1 MPLRAVYA
9 LYFCS
14 GACGLAYQVLWL
26 RQLSYVF
33 GVTAYAASTVL
44 AAFMAGLAIGS
55 WLAGPLLARIR
66 RPLAAFGLVELL
78 IGSAALATPILLGV
92 ASTVFRALYGTGP
105 DTFAQQTLIR
115 FLCAFVVLL
124 LPTVLMGLT
133 LPLVSASSVIQ
144 GPRFSSHVST
154 LYAVNTAGAVSGAL
168 LTGFVLIGAVGMQA
182 TFWLAAALNAIV
194 GLSAIALQRRIDKD
208 AGASVE
214 ASADR
219 APSSVVNDA
228 HPSDPMP
235 AAEATA
241 PVSGPRIIWWVMALS
256 GAASL
261 ALEVV
266 WFRLMTLFVDATTYA
281 FTTTL
286 AIVLVGIA
294 LGGAAAA
301 RLLSRPRNWVRWLA
315 VIQVATALGV
325 VLSLGLLTWTDV
337 PLVADMRALQR
348 VLLSFLLPSLL
359 MGVSF
364 PLLLRLGVPPSDTPH
379 DDANAAARAALVGR
393 FYGINVLGAIVGSLA
408 GGFLLL
414 PWLGTRLS
422 LVAVAGVFAVAG
434 LAVALLQRRMTTWLP
449 LAILVA
455 LGGVM
460 ATRLP
465 DPYVTT
471 TRDRIGPGILEV
483 FREEGA
489 QTSVSVH
496 ESQFERVLRVGGLHQ
511 ANDTQGMV
519 KVHRQIGILPVALH
533 PDPREALVIG
543 LGGGAT
549 AGAVSQ
555 HAGTTVQVVELSDG
569 VRKAAAYFAHINYDI
584 LNRPNVRMRVD
595 DGRNFLLLSGER
607 FDVITADIIQPI
619 HAGAGSLY
627 SKEYFQLVRQALKP
641 GGIAMQWIGQRERA
655 HYLLIMR
662 TFLEVFP
669 YATLWLD
676 GSLMVGTLE
685 PLHLNRE
692 HFERKL
698 SDPQTRDAFAAAGLS
713 SFDDLRRWYTGG
725 PAAMRAFVGPGVVLS
740 DDRPLV
746 EYHRSLPADTSRL
759 DVSALRSSLTE
770 IDPTAAWP
778 QPPAPDR

>member
-1 MPLRAVYA
+1 LQLSPRVIYA

-26 RQLSYVF
+26 RQLSHVF

-44 AAFMAGLAIGS
+44 AAFMAGLALGS
-55 WLAGPLLARIR
+55 WLAGPLLKRIR
-66 RPLAAFGLVELL
+66 QPLAAFGLVELL
-78 IGSAALATPILLGV
+78 IGTAALATPLLLDV
-92 ASTVFRALYGTGP
+92 ASGVFRALYGTGP

-115 FLCAFVVLL
+115 FACAFVVLL

-133 LPLVSASSVIQ
+133 LPFVSASSVIQ
-144 GPRFSSHVST
+144 GPQFSSHVST

-168 LTGFVLIGAVGMQA
+168 LTGFVLIGAIGMQA
-182 TFWLAAALNAIV
+182 TFWLAAALNALV
-194 GLSAIALQRRIDKD
+194 GLSAIGLQRQLTAA
-208 AGASVE
+208 AGAALD
-214 ASADR
+214 ASTDR
-219 APSSVVNDA
+219 A
-228 HPSDPMP
+228 HPSTAD
-235 AAEATA
+235 AARPSGDASGTVSTA
-241 PVSGPRIIWWVMALS
+241 PASGPRIIWLVMALS
-256 GAASL
+256 GAAAL

-294 LGGAAAA
+294 IGGAMAA
-301 RLLSRPRNWVRWLA
+301 RLLARPRNWVLWLA
-315 VIQVATALGV
+315 AIQVATAVGV
-325 VLSLGLLTWTDV
+325 VLSLGLLTWPDV
-337 PLVADMRALQR
+337 PLVSGMRALQR

-364 PLLLRLGVPPSDTPH
+364 PLLLRLGVPPSDAP
-379 DDANAAARAALVGR
+379 DDESQAAARAALVGR
-393 FYGINVLGAIVGSLA
+393 FYGVNVLGAIIGSLA

-434 LAVALLQRRMTTWLP
+434 LAVALLQRRKATWLP
-449 LAILVA
+449 LAVMVA
-455 LGGVM
+455 LAGAM

-471 TRDRIGPGILEV
+471 TRDRIGPGVVEV

-555 HAGTTVQVVELSDG
+555 HTGTSVQVVELSDG
-569 VRKAAAYFAHINYDI
+569 VRKAAAYFSHVNYDI
-584 LNRPNVRMRVD
+584 LNRPNARMRVD

-662 TFLEVFP
+662 TFLDVFP
-669 YATLWLD
+669 HTTLWLD
-676 GSLMVGTLE
+676 GSLMVGSLE
-685 PLHLNRE
+685 PLQLNRE
-692 HFERKL
+692 AFERKL
-698 SDPQTRDAFAAAGLS
+698 GDPQTRAAFAAAGLA
-713 SFDDLRRWYTGG
+713 SFEDLRSWYTGG
-725 PAAMRAFVGPGVVLS
+725 PGAMRAFVGPGPLLT

-746 EYHRSLPADTSRL
+746 EYHRSLPPDTARL
-759 DVSALRSSLTE
+759 DVSALRSAIAE
-770 IDPTAAWP
+770 IEPVTP
-778 QPPAPDR
+778 

>member
-1 MPLRAVYA
+1 MPRRAIYA

-26 RQLSYVF
+26 RQLSHVF

-44 AAFMAGLAIGS
+44 AAFMAGLALGS
-55 WLAGPLLARIR
+55 WLAGPLLKRIR
-66 RPLAAFGLVELL
+66 QPLAAFGVVELL
-78 IGSAALATPILLGV
+78 IGVAALATPLLLDV
-92 ASTVFRALYGTGP
+92 ASGIFRALYGAGP

-115 FLCAFVVLL
+115 FACAFVVLL

-133 LPLVSASSVIQ
+133 LPFVSASSVIQ
-144 GPRFSSHVST
+144 GPQFSSHVST
-154 LYAVNTAGAVSGAL
+154 LYAINTAGAVSGAL
-168 LTGFVLIGAVGMQA
+168 LTGFVLIGAIGMQA
-182 TFWLAAALNAIV
+182 TFWLAAALNTLV
-194 GLSAIALQRRIDKD
+194 GLSAIVLQRRLT
-208 AGASVE
+208 AGAGE
-214 ASADR
+214 ALDASDDR
-219 APSSVVNDA
+219 AHASTTDAARPSG
-228 HPSDPMP
+228 
-235 AAEATA
+235 AAPGAGSTA
-241 PVSGPRIIWWVMALS
+241 PVSGPRIIWLVMALS

-294 LGGAAAA
+294 LGGAMAA
-301 RLLSRPRNWVRWLA
+301 RLLARPRNWVLWLA
-315 VIQVATALGV
+315 SIQVATAVGV

-337 PLVADMRALQR
+337 PLVSGMRALQR
-348 VLLSFLLPSLL
+348 VLVSFLLPSLL

-364 PLLLRLGVPPSDTPH
+364 PLLLRLGVPPSDAP
-379 DDANAAARAALVGR
+379 DDDSQAARAALVGR
-393 FYGINVLGAIVGSLA
+393 FYGVNVLGAIIGSLA

-422 LVAVAGVFAVAG
+422 LVAVAGIFAAAG

-449 LAILVA
+449 LVA
-455 LGGVM
+455 TVVLAGVM

-471 TRDRIGPGILEV
+471 TRDRIGPGVLEV

-533 PDPREALVIG
+533 PNPREALVIG

-555 HAGTTVQVVELSDG
+555 HTGTSVQVVELSDG
-569 VRKAAAYFAHINYDI
+569 VRKAAAYFSHVNYDI
-584 LNRPNVRMRVD
+584 LNHPNARMRVD

-662 TFLEVFP
+662 TFLDVFP
-669 YATLWLD
+669 HTTLWLD
-676 GSLMVGTLE
+676 GSLMVGSLE
-685 PLHLNRE
+685 PLRLNRQA
-692 HFERKL
+692 FERKL
-698 SDPQTRDAFAAAGLS
+698 DEPQTRAAFAAAGLS
-713 SFDDLRRWYTGG
+713 SFEDLRNWYTGG
-725 PAAMRAFVGPGVVLS
+725 PDAMRAFVGPGPLLT

-746 EYHRSLPADTSRL
+746 EYHRSLPPDTVRL
-759 DVSALRSSLTE
+759 DVSALRSSIAE
-770 IDPTAAWP
+770 IE
-778 QPPAPDR
+778 PATP

>member
-1 MPLRAVYA
+1 MQRRAVYG

-55 WLAGPLLARIR
+55 WLAGPLLNRVR
-66 RPLAAFGLVELL
+66 QPLAAFGLVELL
-78 IGSAALATPILLGV
+78 IGGAALATPVLLGI
-92 ASTVFRALYGTGP
+92 ASAVFRALYGTGP

-115 FLCAFVVLL
+115 FVCAFVVLL

-182 TFWLAAALNAIV
+182 TFWLAAALNTLI
-194 GLSAIALQRRIDKD
+194 GLSAIVLQRQLN
-208 AGASVE
+208 AAT
-214 ASADR
+214 R
-219 APSSVVNDA
+219 APAAALSAPESASRSNHADTSPPPSAADA
-228 HPSDPMP
+228 KEPN
-235 AAEATA
+235 
-241 PVSGPRIIWWVMALS
+241 SGPRVIWGVMALS

-294 LGGAAAA
+294 LGGALAA
-301 RLLSRPRNWVRWLA
+301 RLMSQPRNWVLWLA
-315 VIQVATALGV
+315 AVQVATAVGV
-325 VLSLGLLTWTDV
+325 ILSLGLLTWHDV
-337 PLVADMRALQR
+337 PLVSGMRPLPR
-348 VLLSFLLPSLL
+348 VLMSFLIPSLL

-364 PLLLRLGVPPSDTPH
+364 PLLLRLGVPSSDTPH
-379 DDANAAARAALVGR
+379 DDTQAAARAALVGR
-393 FYGINVLGAIVGSLA
+393 FYGINVVGAIIGSLA

-422 LVAVAGVFAVAG
+422 LVAVAAVFATAG
-434 LAVALLQRRMTTWLP
+434 LAVALLQRRVTTWLP
-449 LAILVA
+449 LAVMVA
-455 LGGVM
+455 VAGVM

-471 TRDRIGPGILEV
+471 MRDRIGPGVIEV

-519 KVHRQIGILPVALH
+519 QVHRQIGILPVALH
-533 PDPREALVIG
+533 PNPRQALVIG

-555 HAGTTVQVVELSDG
+555 HAGTDVQVVELSDG

-584 LNRPNVRMRVD
+584 LNRANVHMRVD

-627 SKEYFQLVRQALKP
+627 SQEYFQLVRQALRP

-669 YATLWLD
+669 HTTLWLD
-676 GSLMVGTLE
+676 GSLMVGSLE
-685 PLHLNRE
+685 PLRLNRDA
-692 HFERKL
+692 FEGKL
-698 SDPQTRDAFAAAGLS
+698 HDPQTRAAFAAAGLT

-725 PAAMRAFVGPGVVLS
+725 PGAMHRFVGPGPLLT

-746 EYHRSLPADTSRL
+746 EYHRSLPPDTTRL
-759 DVSALRSSLTE
+759 DVTALRSAIAE
-770 IDPTAAWP
+770 IEPAAP
-778 QPPAPDR
+778 

>member
-1 MPLRAVYA
+1 MPRRAVYA

-55 WLAGPLLARIR
+55 WLAGPLLKRVR
-66 RPLAAFGLVELL
+66 QPLAAFGIVELL
-78 IGSAALATPILLGV
+78 IGSAALATPIMLGV
-92 ASTVFRALYGTGP
+92 ASSVFRALYGTGP
-105 DTFAQQTLIR
+105 DTFTQQTLIR
-115 FLCAFVVLL
+115 FICAFVVLL

-168 LTGFVLIGAVGMQA
+168 LTGFVLIGAIGSQA
-182 TFWLAAALNAIV
+182 TFWLAAALNAFV
-194 GLSAIALQRRIDKD
+194 GLSALGLQRRLAAGTDTAAD
-208 AGASVE
+208 AS
-214 ASADR
+214 
-219 APSSVVNDA
+219 
-228 HPSDPMP
+228 PSDAVAPP
-235 AAEATA
+235 ADAARPSGDASGAGSTA
-241 PVSGPRIIWWVMALS
+241 PVSGPRVIWLVMALS

-301 RLLSRPRNWVRWLA
+301 RLLSRPRNWVLWLA
-315 VIQVATALGV
+315 AIQVATAVGV
-325 VLSLGLLTWTDV
+325 VLSLGLLTWPGV
-337 PLVADMRALQR
+337 PLVSGMRALQR

-364 PLLLRLGVPPSDTPH
+364 PLLLRLGVPPSDAP
-379 DDANAAARAALVGR
+379 DDESQAAARAALVGR
-393 FYGINVLGAIVGSLA
+393 FYGVNVLGAIIGSLA

-434 LAVALLQRRMTTWLP
+434 LAVALLQRRMATWLP
-449 LAILVA
+449 LAVMVA
-455 LGGVM
+455 LAGVM

-471 TRDRIGPGILEV
+471 TRDRIGPGIVEV

-533 PDPREALVIG
+533 PNPREALVIG

-555 HAGTTVQVVELSDG
+555 HAGTDVQVVELSEG

-584 LNRPNVRMRVD
+584 LNRPNARMRVD

-655 HYLLIMR
+655 HYFLIMR
-662 TFLEVFP
+662 TFLDVFP
-669 YATLWLD
+669 HTTLWLD
-676 GSLMVGTLE
+676 GSLMVGSLE
-685 PLHLNRE
+685 PLRLNRE
-692 HFERKL
+692 AFERKL
-698 SDPQTRDAFAAAGLS
+698 SDPQTREACAAAGLS

-725 PAAMRAFVGPGVVLS
+725 PDAMRAFVGPGPLLT

-746 EYHRSLPADTSRL
+746 EYHRSLPADTERL
-759 DVSALRSSLTE
+759 DVTAVRSSIAE
-770 IDPTAAWP
+770 IDPPTP
-778 QPPAPDR
+778 